1 MSGGG
6 TPLVPVRRL
15 LKELANEV
23 ERAANANAGL
33 PDFPSTAYSQ
43 RNAMA
48 FLDARARLQHHRQ
61 VEYGPRRANRKRNES
76 FHPDSLASA
85 ASDLPPQV
93 ESAPSSRQ

>member
-23 ERAANANAGL
+23 EPAANARLGCSTS
-33 PDFPSTAYSQ
+33 STAYSQ

-48 FLDARARLQHHRQ
+48 FLDARARLQHRRQ

-93 ESAPSSRQ
+93 ESAAPPRQ